1 MKMKKYISPEMYVV
15 EIDQKEQ
22 IMAASSSE
30 FVSDDEGLGDDDMFS
45 PGGFWEWSIMT
56 ER

>member
-22 IMAASSSE
+22 IMAASSGE
-30 FVSDDEGLGDDDMFS
+30 FVSDDEGLDDDEMFS
-45 PGGFWEWSIMT
+45 PGGFWE
-56 ER
+56 

>member
-30 FVSDDEGLGDDDMFS
+30 FVSDDEGLDDDDMFS
-45 PGGFWEWSIMT
+45 PGDFWE
-56 ER
+56 